1 MHHIE
6 TVWYAALL
14 TTGKELK
21 AIVAH
26 VMLIS
31 TEKNCFAMIAPEKKK
46 NNSVDFEL
54 SFEYFISFLIF
65 DIHKSIEHESISN

>member
-46 NNSVDFEL
+46 Q
-54 SFEYFISFLIF
+54 
-65 DIHKSIEHESISN
+65 

>member
-6 TVWYAALL
+6 TVWYVALL

-26 VMLIS
+26 VMLIA
-31 TEKNCFAMIAPEKKK
+31 TEKNCFALIAPEKKK
-46 NNSVDFEL
+46 Q
-54 SFEYFISFLIF
+54 
-65 DIHKSIEHESISN
+65 

>member
-31 TEKNCFAMIAPEKKK
+31 TEKNCFAMIATEKKK
-46 NNSVDFEL
+46 TIV
-54 SFEYFISFLIF
+54 LIF
-65 DIHKSIEHESISN
+65 NFLLNILYHF